1 MGITQITD
9 RADVFSFEMPD
20 ENVTTVAAFN
30 ETAMTDFSVATVS
43 YAPNNENTAFAEGI
57 SAEIRLALPNAA
69 NRTVKYN
76 GNRYTVSD
84 FGIVAIAAKDLNTN
98 AELTLDTSGA
108 TAVSSG
114 NSILNENSIYIDYKA
129 TFSVTNWSDDYIVRP
144 YITLLDR
151 NRQTL
156 HYLGQSEQINL
167 TAGRTDNNIPHIAES
182 SSGIYSAPAKMI
194 CAATDA
200 CGVLQY
206 ELFYTN
212 GYSTETS
219 CVLNR
224 DGTYRDGSEGGDVTT
239 ELIGINRM
247 FASIGDIM
255 AVSAYENMTSFN
267 LNQEREIQQ
276 SANLGGYEIGF
287 TVNDSGPYGGVG
299 LAVNDENEHIYL
311 YSSKAA
317 SFTVTNAESA
327 GVGYYSDDG
336 WIEVRSANGTFAL
349 TDDEAQN
356 GYIIRV
362 TLNK

>member
-1 MGITQITD
+1 MKIGDLRIVVLSD
-9 RADVFSFEMPD
+9 KESVSVKVYFKGADLGGTVTKKQLRPQSVEYIRWIFP
-20 ENVTTVAAFN
+20 TTV
-30 ETAMTDFSVATVS
+30 SLS
-43 YAPNNENTAFAEGI
+43 
-57 SAEIRLALPNAA
+57 
-69 NRTVKYN
+69 NRN
-76 GNRYTVSD
+76 
-84 FGIVAIAAKDLNTN
+84 ILNICPIFP
-98 AELTLDTSGA
+98 
-108 TAVSSG
+108 VSSG
-114 NSILNENSIYIDYKA
+114 NSVLNENSIYIDYKA
-129 TFSVTNWSDDYIVRP
+129 AFSVTNWSDDYIVRP
-144 YITLLDR
+144 YITLLDG

-167 TAGRTDNNIPHIAES
+167 TAGRTDTNIPHIAES

-194 CAATDA
+194 YAATDA

-224 DGTYRDGSEGGDVTT
+224 DGTYRDGSEGGNVTT

-255 AVSAYENMTSFN
+255 AVFAYENMTSFN

-287 TVNDSGPYGGVG
+287 TVNDSDPYGGVG

-349 TDDEAQN
+349 TDDESQN

>member
-1 MGITQITD
+1 MKTLYHSFSSFFKENGSNTGIDGTPNHNSLED
-9 RADVFSFEMPD
+9 
-20 ENVTTVAAFN
+20 VAAKTWVGQEVAVKGIINELAILAHTGPYRVLTRVNYVAYTCYFN
-30 ETAMTDFSVATVS
+30 GVYDND
-43 YAPNNENTAFAEGI
+43 P
-57 SAEIRLALPNAA
+57 
-69 NRTVKYN
+69 K
-76 GNRYTVSD
+76 
-84 FGIVAIAAKDLNTN
+84 
-98 AELTLDTSGA
+98 ELLEK
-108 TAVSSG
+108 TAVDMVG
-114 NSILNENSIYIDYKA
+114 
-129 TFSVTNWSDDYIVRP
+129 FSLYST
-144 YITLLDR
+144 
-151 NRQTL
+151 
-156 HYLGQSEQINL
+156 INTDIKVL

-194 CAATDA
+194 YAATDA

-219 CVLNR
+219 CVFNR
-224 DGTYRDGSEGGDVTT
+224 DGTYRDGSEGGNVTT

-299 LAVNDENEHIYL
+299 LAVYDKNEHIYL

-317 SFTVTNAESA
+317 SFTVANAESA
-327 GVGYYSDDG
+327 GVGYYSDDD
-336 WIEVRSANGTFAL
+336 WIEVRSANGTLAL